1 MDEMDIIGNQGGM
14 KHLHTSKM
22 DEGWWS
28 SIMEDEPA
36 FVTENN
42 FQDHT
47 QDYNFN
53 MENVD
58 WEYVQ
63 ELFDKD
69 AVIEL
74 TAYGY
79 NRGGLL
85 VDGKQIQGF
94 VPLSHL
100 TQLSGI
106 EDEEERF
113 SRLTQ
118 YLDSTLEL
126 KVIECN
132 PAQRRIVF
140 SERAAEA
147 GEGQRNNLFSNL
159 EAGSIVSG
167 KITNITDFGVFVDLG
182 GVEGLIH
189 ISELSWGR
197 VQDAGDHVSMDD
209 EIDVKVLQVNEKT
222 GRIALSL
229 KQLKPNPWM
238 SVSQKYHIGDHTTAV
253 ITSVTHFGAFA
264 RLPEGIEGLIHVS
277 SLSKYSSSQDVH
289 DSITPG
295 KAVTVKILHIDT
307 DRHRLGLG
315 LVAME

>member
-1 MDEMDIIGNQGGM
+1 MDEMDINGNQGGM
-14 KHLHTSKM
+14 KHLQPSKM

-28 SIMEDEPA
+28 SIMDDEPGLISD
-36 FVTENN
+36 NN
-42 FQDHT
+42 YQDHS

-58 WEYVQ
+58 WDLVQ
-63 ELFDKD
+63 ELYDKD

-85 VDGKQIQGF
+85 VDGHHIQGF

-100 TQLSGI
+100 TGLSGV
-106 EDEEERF
+106 EEEEERF
-113 SRLTQ
+113 ASLTQ
-118 YLDSTLEL
+118 YLDKKIQL

-132 PAQRRIVF
+132 QLQRRIVF

-159 EAGSIVSG
+159 EPGAVISG
-167 KITNITDFGVFVDLG
+167 KITNITNFGVFVDLG

-197 VQDAGDHVSMDD
+197 VQDAADHVQIDD
-209 EIDVKVLQVNEKT
+209 EINVKVLQINEKT

-229 KQLKPNPWM
+229 KQLKPNPWI
-238 SVSQKYHIGDHTTAV
+238 SVSQKYHIGDHTSAV

-264 RLPEGIEGLIHVS
+264 RLPEGIEGLIHIT
-277 SLSKYSSSQDVH
+277 SLAKFAPAQNVH
-289 DSITPG
+289 ESITPG
-295 KAVTVKILHIDT
+295 EPVTVRILHIDT

-315 LVAME
+315 LVAVE

>member
-1 MDEMDIIGNQGGM
+1 MDEMDINGMQGDVN
-14 KHLHTSKM
+14 HLHTSKM

-28 SIMEDEPA
+28 SIMGEENSYDES
-36 FVTENN
+36 TSYE
-42 FQDHT
+42 DHT

-53 MENVD
+53 MENVN

-63 ELFDKD
+63 SLYEKD
-69 AVIEL
+69 AVVEL
-74 TAYGY
+74 VAYGY

-85 VDGKQIQGF
+85 VDGDQIQGF

-100 TQLSGI
+100 TQLAGI
-106 EDEEERF
+106 DDDEERF
-113 SRLTQ
+113 TKLSD
-118 YLDSTLEL
+118 YLDRTLLL

-132 PAQRRIVF
+132 PVQRRIVF

-147 GEGQRNNLFSNL
+147 GEGQRKNLFSNL
-159 EAGSIVSG
+159 EPGAIIDG
-167 KITNITDFGVFVDLG
+167 KITNITNFGVFVDIG

-197 VQDAGDHVSMDD
+197 VQDASDFVSIN
-209 EIDVKVLQVNEKT
+209 EEVTVKVLQINEKT

-229 KQLKPNPWM
+229 KQLKPNPWV
-238 SVSQKYHIGDHTTAV
+238 SISQKYHIGDHTSAT

-264 RLPEGIEGLIHVS
+264 RLPEGIEGLIHIS
-277 SLSKYSSSQDVH
+277 SLTKFSPAQNVY
-289 DSITPG
+289 DSISPG
-295 KAVTVKILHIDT
+295 EPVTVKILHIDT

-315 LVAME
+315 LVAVE

>member
-1 MDEMDIIGNQGGM
+1 MDEMNIIGAQGGSN
-14 KHLHTSKM
+14 HLHTSKM

-28 SIMEDEPA
+28 SIMDDENRYDL
-36 FVTENN
+36 ENDQ
-42 FQDHT
+42 QDHS

-53 MENVD
+53 MDNVD
-58 WEYVQ
+58 WDFVQ
-63 ELFDKD
+63 ELYEKD

-85 VDGKQIQGF
+85 VDGNQIQGF

-100 TQLSGI
+100 TKLAGI
-106 EDEEERF
+106 DNDEDRI
-113 SRLTQ
+113 SSLTE
-118 YLDSTLEL
+118 YLDTTIHL

-132 PAQRRIVF
+132 PTQRRIVF

-147 GEGQRNNLFSNL
+147 GEGQRKTLFSNL
-159 EAGSIVSG
+159 EPGAIVSG
-167 KITNITDFGVFVDLG
+167 IITNITNFGVFVDLG

-197 VQDAGDHVSMDD
+197 VQKASDHVQINE
-209 EIDVKVLQVNEKT
+209 EITVKVLQINEKT

-229 KQLKPNPWM
+229 KQLKQNPWL
-238 SVSQKYHIGDHTTAV
+238 SVSQKYHIGDHTTAI

-264 RLPEGIEGLIHVS
+264 RLPEGIEGLIHIS
-277 SLSKYSSSQDVH
+277 SLAKYAPAQNVH

-295 KAVTVKILHIDT
+295 EAVTVKILHIDT

-315 LVAME
+315 LVAIE

>member
-1 MDEMDIIGNQGGM
+1 MDDMNIIGSQGEDNPRN
-14 KHLHTSKM
+14 TSKM

-28 SIMEDEPA
+28 SIMDDENRLE
-36 FVTENN
+36 VDGNN
-42 FQDHT
+42 QDYT

-58 WEYVQ
+58 WDFVQ
-63 ELFDKD
+63 DIYEKD

-85 VDGKQIQGF
+85 VDGDHIQGF

-100 TQLSGI
+100 TKLTGTD
-106 EDEEERF
+106 DEEERTV
-113 SRLTQ
+113 SLTQ
-118 YLDSTLEL
+118 YLDTSLRL

-132 PAQRRIVF
+132 PTQRRIVF

-159 EAGSIVSG
+159 EPGAIISG
-167 KITNITDFGVFVDLG
+167 TITNITNFGVFVDLG

-197 VQDAGDHVSMDD
+197 VQNAADHVKIDD
-209 EIDVKVLQVNEKT
+209 EITVKVLQINEKT

-229 KQLKPNPWM
+229 KQLKPNPWV
-238 SVSQKYHIGDHTTAV
+238 SVSQRYHIGDHTSAV

-277 SLSKYSSSQDVH
+277 SLSKFEPAQNVH
-289 DSITPG
+289 DSISPG
-295 KAVTVKILHIDT
+295 EPVTVKILHIDT